1 VGAGDRHQ
9 TRKGCTVK
17 TTRILLLSLL
27 LATAASLTFAAELP
41 PGKWWR
47 RPELIQQLAI
57 TTDQQDKLE
66 GIFRASADELIDL
79 RADVE
84 KRSLALRGELDQPQL
99 NRENIR
105 KLAGRVNEARNRLF
119 ERELMLLVDMRAVL
133 TDSQWSRMRD
143 MLEHMGP
150 QNRQPGQGAGR
161 FNRGNGNRK

>member
-1 VGAGDRHQ
+1 
-9 TRKGCTVK
+9 VK

-27 LATAASLTFAAELP
+27 LLAAASLASAADLP

-47 RPELIQQLAI
+47 RPDVVRQLAI
-57 TTDQQDKLE
+57 TTEQQDRLE

-84 KRSLALRGELDQPQL
+84 KRSIALRGELDQPQL

-119 ERELMLLVDMRAVL
+119 ERELMLLVDMRAAL
-133 TDSQWSRMRD
+133 TDSQWSQMRN

-150 QNRQPGQGAGR
+150 QNRQGQGENGNR